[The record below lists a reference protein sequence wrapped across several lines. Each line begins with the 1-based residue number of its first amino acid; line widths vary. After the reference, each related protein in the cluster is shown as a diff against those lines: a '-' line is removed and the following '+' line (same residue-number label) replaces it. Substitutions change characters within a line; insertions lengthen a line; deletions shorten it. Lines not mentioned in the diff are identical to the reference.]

1 MSIVEVQRKSALMEY
16 DLKKAEEFEKRL
28 AALRKAQ
35 YENNEKIREYNV
47 KLRKFEKNYE
57 ENKKRTLEEWQKA
70 IDAGIA

>member
-1 MSIVEVQRKSALMEY
+1 M
-16 DLKKAEEFEKRL
+16 KKAEEFEKRL